1 MEHGSTW
8 KARSDVGENKLLPR
22 FQFLTR
28 SARSFF
34 TTFAPS
40 TRPIYAQSS
49 RIRRSSPL
57 VRMRAAEPRC
67 SAELNISQRSIKYAA
82 NVTARYKT
90 RLLGRCTYIRATCT
104 GGMAG
109 LPFHLPLARG
119 KLRFTVPKTDRSI
132 DRSIRKPLVN
142 HERSREIEIF
152 REGVME

>member
-1 MEHGSTW
+1 MGGGGEKNFPDTLFRSCRKGKRERGREERRGGGDGEKAIARIEMLEAWSGSTW

-57 VRMRAAEPRC
+57 VRMRATEPRC
-67 SAELNISQRSIKYAA
+67 SAELNISQR
-82 NVTARYKT
+82 V
-90 RLLGRCTYIRATCT
+90 
-104 GGMAG
+104 
-109 LPFHLPLARG
+109 
-119 KLRFTVPKTDRSI
+119 
-132 DRSIRKPLVN
+132 
-142 HERSREIEIF
+142 
-152 REGVME
+152 

>member
-1 MEHGSTW
+1 MKMKGRFASRIHRIQLNPEGSTFTSVQRGEKNFPDTFHLCKKRETRMKSEGEKDKGGEKAIARIEMLEAWSGSTW

-57 VRMRAAEPRC
+57 VRMRATEPRC
-67 SAELNISQRSIKYAA
+67 SAELNISQR
-82 NVTARYKT
+82 V
-90 RLLGRCTYIRATCT
+90 
-104 GGMAG
+104 
-109 LPFHLPLARG
+109 
-119 KLRFTVPKTDRSI
+119 
-132 DRSIRKPLVN
+132 
-142 HERSREIEIF
+142 
-152 REGVME
+152 